1 VGVKNAI
8 PVRKVLDKEGIE
20 TLKSVVREIHV
31 DPRIEEYI
39 VSLVRASRE
48 RDREKADFVRFIEY
62 GGSPRASI
70 YLLRC
75 AKVKALLDGRAFVI
89 PEDVK
94 ALAPAVLRHRIILTY
109 EAEAEDL
116 STDQIISEILKTVDV
131 P

>member
-1 VGVKNAI
+1 
-8 PVRKVLDKEGIE
+8 
-20 TLKSVVREIHV
+20 V

-39 VSLVRASRE
+39 VSLVQTSRE
-48 RDREKADFVRFIEY
+48 KDREKGDFVRFIEY

-70 YLLRC
+70 YLFRC
-75 AKVKALLDGRAFVI
+75 AKVQALLEGRTFVI

-94 ALAPAVLRHRIILTY
+94 ALAPPVLRHRIILTY

-116 STDQIISEILKTVDV
+116 STDQIIADILKSVEV

>member
-1 VGVKNAI
+1 
-8 PVRKVLDKEGIE
+8 VLDKAKIE
-20 TLKSVVREIHV
+20 RLRSVVQKIHV

-39 VSLVRASRE
+39 VSLVQTSRE
-48 RDREKADFVRFIEY
+48 KDREKGDFVRFIEY

-70 YLLRC
+70 YLFRC
-75 AKVKALLDGRAFVI
+75 AKAKALLEGRTFVI

-116 STDQIISEILKTVDV
+116 STDQIIAEILRNVDV